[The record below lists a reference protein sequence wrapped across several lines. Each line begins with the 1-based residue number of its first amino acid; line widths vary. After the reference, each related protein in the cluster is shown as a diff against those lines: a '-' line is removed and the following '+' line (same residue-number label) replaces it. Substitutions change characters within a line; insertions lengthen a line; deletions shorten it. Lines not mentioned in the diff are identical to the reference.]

1 MTWIKFALWLCGPY
15 AFYYGGLVLWDLFRS
30 SKLPAAEDSHEL
42 TFVESAEPQRT
53 DTDSGTEYFPSAL
66 TSSGGVNLKQLFNL
80 AREEAIE
87 YTRAVSFS

>member
-1 MTWIKFALWLCGPY
+1 MTWIKFALWLCGLY
-15 AFYYGGLVLWDLFRS
+15 AFYYGWLVLWDLFRS

-42 TFVESAEPQRT
+42 TFVESTQPQRT
-53 DTDSGTEYFPSAL
+53 ETESDTEYFPSAL